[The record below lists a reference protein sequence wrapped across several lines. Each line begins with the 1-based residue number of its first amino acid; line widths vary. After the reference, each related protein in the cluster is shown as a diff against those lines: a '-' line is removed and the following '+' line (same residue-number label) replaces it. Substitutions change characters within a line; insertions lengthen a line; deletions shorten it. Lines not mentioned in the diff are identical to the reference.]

1 MDRLETVAME
11 VAREGGKLLMSRFRT
26 DIEVFHK
33 GEVDLVTEVDL
44 AAERLIVSRIS
55 SAFPGHTI
63 LAEENHSAP
72 KSGSHTW
79 IIDPLDGTV
88 NYAHG
93 IPIFAVSIGLEIDG
107 ELACGAVYNPVLDEL
122 FTACHGGGAFCNGKP
137 IRVSSTEKLTDSI
150 LSTGFPYD
158 IRTGKNNNLDYFR
171 EFALRAQGLRR
182 GGSAALDFC
191 YVAAGYLDGFWE
203 LSLHPWDCAAGYL
216 IVREAGGMVT
226 NLSGARGSIYEPEM
240 VSSNGRIHQ
249 EMLAVLQGVRSLTRL
264 S

>member
-1 MDRLETVAME
+1 MDRFETVAVE
-11 VAREGGKLLMSRFRT
+11 LAREAGKLLMSRFRT

-226 NLSGARGSIYEPEM
+226 NLSGAQGSIYEPEM
-240 VSSNGRIHQ
+240 VSSNGLIHK
-249 EMLAVLQGVRSLTRL
+249 EMLSVLRDTR
-264 S
+264 